1 MEETSYVS
9 EGRIQAKLE
18 EAYAYKSNY
27 TTTLAGHEF
36 IVFPDVFNPE
46 VFPSSHVIIDSW
58 LHLIRTVKP
67 DSLLEIGA
75 GAGYLS
81 ILAALNGA
89 NKVTATDVTQQ
100 AADNI
105 KANID
110 KYNLD
115 DRMRAL
121 CGSVFDPLGENDQ
134 FDIVFWNSPFNH
146 INKPLEELNA
156 LERTLFDPGY
166 TLTETYIREAHKH
179 LTDKGRLFLG
189 TSNKLGKFDRLTELA
204 DKYGW
209 RLELNN
215 VPEYT
220 TEKSYGM
227 YDEVDFSNYELIKK

>member
-1 MEETSYVS
+1 MEETSYVR

-46 VFPSSHVIIDSW
+46 VFPSSHALVGTW
-58 LHLIRTVKP
+58 LHLIQTLKP

-81 ILAALNGA
+81 VLAALNGA
-89 NKVTATDVTQQ
+89 KQVTATDVTQQ

-110 KYNLD
+110 QYNLG

-121 CGSVFDPLGENDQ
+121 CGSVYQPLAKNDRFDM
-134 FDIVFWNSPFNH
+134 IFWNLPFNH
-146 INKPLEELNA
+146 IDKPLEELNA
-156 LERTLFDPGY
+156 HERTLFDPGY
-166 TLTETYIREAHKH
+166 GLTETYIKEARQH
-179 LTDKGRLFLG
+179 LTDTGRLFLLF
-189 TSNKLGKFDRLTELA
+189 SNKLGHLDRLQELA
-204 DKYGW
+204 AKYGW
-209 RLELNN
+209 SLQLIEAAENTLS
-215 VPEYT
+215 
-220 TEKSYGM
+220 KSYGM
-227 YDEVDFSNYELIKK
+227 YDEVDMTFYELIKQ